1 MKPFSD
7 ACEENKQPIL
17 AVISSYFSKSESI
30 LEIGS
35 GTGQHAVFFAQH
47 LPQVHWY
54 CSDQE
59 LYHDGIKQW
68 LADYTGTNLS
78 GPLVLD
84 VKQATWPKKI
94 WPEKIFDGIFSANTA
109 HIMSWPEVE
118 SMFTGVGKHLKT
130 GGYFCLY
137 GPFNYDGQYSSQSN
151 QRFDQFLKARDPL
164 SGIRDLNDLKVL
176 AAKCGLKLIKDHEM
190 PVNNRTLVW
199 QKS

>member
-17 AVISSYFSKSESI
+17 EVISSYFSKSESI

-35 GTGQHAVFFAQH
+35 GTGQHAVFFAQQ

-59 LYHDGIKQW
+59 FYHDGIKQW
-68 LADYTGTNLS
+68 LVDYTGTNLS
-78 GPLVLD
+78 GPLKLD
-84 VKQATWPKKI
+84 VNQASWPNKT
-94 WPEKIFDGIFSANTA
+94 WPEKNFDGIFSANTA

-137 GPFNYDGQYSSQSN
+137 GPFNYDGQYSSESN